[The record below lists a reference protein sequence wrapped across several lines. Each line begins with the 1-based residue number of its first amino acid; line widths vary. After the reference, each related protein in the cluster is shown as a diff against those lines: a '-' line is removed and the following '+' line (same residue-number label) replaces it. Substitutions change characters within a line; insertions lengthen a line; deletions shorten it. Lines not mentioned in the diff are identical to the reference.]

1 MPTGYQI
8 INQGNAHFLTLQIVS
23 WVDSSR
29 LGLKK
34 PALGEAVYKGGTFQ
48 GVGKQSDG
56 SYFRHMYFYE
66 EDNGGLGPVG
76 IGGTYTPP
84 NYKGSLSTNHAGL
97 KYYELSNHLGNVM
110 SVVNDRKIV
119 HVTGIG
125 LGDFVYQ
132 PDVVSATDYYPFGM
146 TMPGRSFSSN
156 AYRYGFN
163 GMEKDDE
170 VKGSGNSYDFGAR
183 IYDSRLGRWLSMDPL
198 QAKYPSLS
206 PYNFVAN
213 NPIKFVDYDGK
224 DFGVVLLTKSNT
236 IIITANFYTIDKKG
250 KKHANAA
257 AQKWRDLNGKEVTI
271 GEQTYTVEFKINVEM
286 GKGDTPEARLA
297 DAKSRSESDP
307 NGNTFLGSKNIE
319 GETVSLPIM
328 DSKLPLEVGVSDGK
342 NITMPRYNVKGTL
355 VYKGNDPKA
364 VAHEMGHNMG
374 LDDPGGKHYKDGG
387 AMDYEGPYN
396 PTLDDVIQII
406 TYAAGNKNTDPNG
419 ADPKASFESK
429 NE

>member
-1 MPTGYQI
+1 
-8 INQGNAHFLTLQIVS
+8 
-23 WVDSSR
+23 
-29 LGLKK
+29 
-34 PALGEAVYKGGTFQ
+34 
-48 GVGKQSDG
+48 
-56 SYFRHMYFYE
+56 MYFYE